1 MIQKKDSSLEAII
14 LIKRKRSKLMKLKS
28 LEKLMKISYI
38 KNSKKDESKN

>member
-14 LIKRKRSKLMKLKS
+14 LIKRKRSKLMKQKS

-38 KNSKKDESKN
+38 KNSKSDESKN